1 MLLLAADTSGQNG
14 SIALAEAT
22 DGQSRVRI
30 VEVLPLDGRAFS
42 AQLVPRISGLL
53 QQHGRS
59 KTQLSAFAVVT
70 GPGSFTGIR
79 VGLAAIKAFAEALR
93 KPVVAISLLEAIAR
107 VAEPRSRV
115 LAVLDAGRTDVYVGD
130 YEVDASDRAVVRMHS
145 ERLLS
150 REEFSTEAHVTP
162 AKTVV
167 TPDSLLAAGLQSAGV
182 EVELVVYPDSG
193 VIAQFGWERL
203 QRAETV
209 RAEDLEANY
218 VRHSTAPKSFG
229 KPPEAPV

>member
-30 VEVLPLDGRAFS
+30 VEVLSLDGRAFS
-42 AQLVPRISGLL
+42 AQLVPQISRLL
-53 QQHGRS
+53 QKHGRS
-59 KTQLSAFAVVT
+59 KDQLSAFAVVT

-107 VAEPRSRV
+107 VAKPHSRV

-130 YEVDASDRAVVRMHS
+130 YEVDSSDRAVVRMQS

-150 REEFSTEAHVTP
+150 RDEFLAEAHGTP
-162 AKTVV
+162 SQTVV

-182 EVELVVYPDSG
+182 EVQLVDYPDSS

-203 QRAETV
+203 QRKETV
-209 RAEDLEANY
+209 RAEDLDANY
-218 VRHSTAPKSFG
+218 VRHSTSAKVVA
-229 KPPEAPV
+229 KPH

>member
-30 VEVLPLDGRAFS
+30 VELLPLDGRAFS
-42 AQLVPRISGLL
+42 AELVPQISRLL
-53 QQHGRS
+53 QKHGRS
-59 KTQLSAFAVVT
+59 KHQLSAFAVVT

-107 VAEPRSRV
+107 VAKPRSSV

-130 YEVDASDRAVVRMHS
+130 YEFDSGDQAVVHMHS

-150 REEFSTEAHVTP
+150 REDFLTEAQGTP
-162 AKTVV
+162 SKSVV
-167 TPDSLLAAGLQSAGV
+167 AADSLLAAGLRSAGV
-182 EVELVVYPDSG
+182 EVELVDYPDSS
-193 VIAQFGWERL
+193 VIAHFGWERL
-203 QRAETV
+203 QRGETV
-209 RAEDLEANY
+209 SAQDLEANY
-218 VRHSTAPKSFG
+218 VRHSTGG
-229 KPPEAPV
+229 KVIAKPH